1 VLPGLPPIRILER
14 QELSASATT
23 VTLPA
28 SGTISDLTT
37 PLDFTARH
45 LVVLINAQ
53 TDDAARTVTVQF
65 NGDTGS
71 NYNHQLLQG
80 EDSTTTAARVVDA
93 ASLSLVD
100 IPASGDLWGGGFF
113 LVPHA
118 FGTANQ
124 KPILSMGGEA
134 ENDVRVITGRWAS
147 NAAITSVVLG
157 MATDD
162 FEAGSVLTLAVI
174 DESYSVGESILG
186 SDGALTIADLDD
198 LSSQQGDISVIGYM
212 RSDRSAV
219 NDTLD
224 IILNADSTSGNYNRQ
239 LLEGTATTRQAST
252 ASDNVI
258 GICDADSATANFFS
272 GGIMS
277 ISAFGAGTN
286 DPALIALTGDN
297 NQTSS
302 FTRIVVARRNNVE
315 AVTTI
320 TLDPSTG
327 SNMKA
332 GSGIWAYHVPK
343 QIIGRT
349 ELGGDTASVTFS
361 DIPQNFDALRL
372 SVYARTDNDAS
383 ASDSILLSL
392 NADTTNANYQS
403 QTLNGVTSSA
413 SAGAAADTRRL
424 LIVAGGTAT
433 ANVFDG
439 GSVLIPQYAKTDR
452 HKHMLSISGVTGFL
466 RLRSNRWKNTAAITS
481 IAITEL
487 SSNSFKAGSIF
498 ILEGISEETFHALQ
512 VVFE

>member
-1 VLPGLPPIRILER
+1 VIPGLPPIRILER

-65 NGDTGS
+65 NGDTDT
-71 NYNHQLLQG
+71 NYNQQFLQG
-80 EDSTTTAARVVDA
+80 ASSTASAVRVADA

-100 IPASGDLWGGGFF
+100 IPASGDLWGGGSF

-124 KPILSMGGEA
+124 KPILSLSGEA
-134 ENDVRVITGRWAS
+134 ENDVRAVTGRWAS

-162 FEAGSVLTLAVI
+162 FQEGSVLTLAVI
-174 DESYSVGESILG
+174 DESYNVGESILG

-198 LSSQQGDISVIGYM
+198 LTLQQGDISVIGYM
-212 RSDRSAV
+212 RSNRSDT

-224 IILNADSTSGNYNRQ
+224 IILNADSTSGNYSRQ
-239 LLEGTATTRQAST
+239 LLEGTATTVQTST

-277 ISAFGAGTN
+277 ISAFGAGAD
-286 DPALIALTGDN
+286 DPSLIVLTGAN
-297 NQTSS
+297 STSS
-302 FTRIVVARRNNVE
+302 FTRIVASRRNNVE

-327 SNMKA
+327 SAMKA

-343 QIIGRT
+343 QIISRQIG
-349 ELGGDTASVTFS
+349 ASASITFS

-372 SVYARTDNDAS
+372 SVYTRTDRVDTNDEVVISFNGDTTAANYDRQLLSGSGSTVAVSQS
-383 ASDSILLSL
+383 ASNKSISQIPAASTGGVLLPCS
-392 NADTTNANYQS
+392 TT
-403 QTLNGVTSSA
+403 
-413 SAGAAADTRRL
+413 
-424 LIVAGGTAT
+424 LIQ
-433 ANVFDG
+433 
-439 GSVLIPQYAKTDR
+439 QYAKTDR
-452 HKHMLSISGVTGFL
+452 HKHLLTTFGRDDSVIGFT
-466 RLRSNRWKNTAAITS
+466 SMRWENTAAITS
-481 IAITEL
+481 INLIPAIGP
-487 SSNSFKAGSIF
+487 NFIAGSIF